1 MWVQALFA
9 ERDSILAAS
18 QILKKPRILLVED
31 EQHLAFG
38 IEFNLKR
45 EGYEV
50 VVEND
55 GQQADDRLA
64 EQAPLFDLV
73 ILDLMLPGLN
83 GYDIC
88 QRLRK
93 AGGQMPVLMLSAR
106 SLPEDRKRG
115 FDVGADQYLNKPFD
129 LEELLSRVRN
139 LLARFSNRAP
149 VTPALRDENE
159 TAEVVRIGVHDVDF
173 GSYQVSRDGDFVQQ
187 LTSLEAK
194 LLRYFLKNENRVISR
209 GELLE
214 SVWEVDF
221 DTSSR
226 APDQFIRR
234 LRKLLEMDPAQPA
247 IFQTI
252 RDAGYRFERPT

>member
-1 MWVQALFA
+1 V
-9 ERDSILAAS
+9 SI
-18 QILKKPRILLVED
+18 KKPRILLVED

-45 EGYEV
+45 AGYEV
-50 VVEND
+50 VIESD
-55 GQQADDRLA
+55 GNSADQRLT
-64 EQAPLFDLV
+64 EQGPLFDLL

-88 QRLRK
+88 RRLRR

-106 SLPEDRKRG
+106 SLPEDRARG

-129 LEELLSRVRN
+129 LEELLSRVKH
-139 LLARFSNRAP
+139 LLQRFAL
-149 VTPALRDENE
+149 TPRSATKDEPE
-159 TAEVVRIGVHDVDF
+159 IDEVVRVGDLDIDF
-173 GSYQVSRDGDFVQQ
+173 GSYQVFNQGQFVQQ
-187 LTSLEAK
+187 LTSLETK
-194 LLRYFLKNENRVISR
+194 LLRYFIRHEGRVISR

-214 SVWEVDF
+214 NVWELDV

-234 LRKLLEMDPAQPA
+234 LRKLLERDPSQPQ
-247 IFQTI
+247 IFQTV
-252 RDAGYRFERPT
+252 RDAGYRFVRHEQPVLGVD

>member
-1 MWVQALFA
+1 MP
-9 ERDSILAAS
+9 ES
-18 QILKKPRILLVED
+18 LKKPRILLVED

-45 EGYEV
+45 AGYEV
-50 VVEND
+50 VVEMD
-55 GQQADDRLA
+55 GQRADNLLT

-88 QRLRK
+88 RRLRR

-106 SLPEDRKRG
+106 SLPEDRMRG
-115 FDVGADQYLNKPFD
+115 FEVGADQYLTKPFD
-129 LEELLSRVRN
+129 LEELLTRVKH
-139 LLARFSNRAP
+139 LLLRFKSLAGTAVP
-149 VTPALRDENE
+149 VADAEPAG
-159 TAEVVRIGVHDVDF
+159 VVTLGDFEVDF
-173 GSYQVSRDGDFVQQ
+173 NSYEVRQAGRVIQQ

-194 LLRYFLKNENRVISR
+194 LLRYFLKHAGRIISR

-214 SVWEVDF
+214 QVWELDA
-221 DTSSR
+221 DAQSR

-234 LRKLLEMDPAQPA
+234 LRKILEHDPAQPTL
-247 IFQTI
+247 IQTV
-252 RDAGYRFERPT
+252 RDAGYRFVRPPSDRQD

>member
-1 MWVQALFA
+1 ML
-9 ERDSILAAS
+9 ET
-18 QILKKPRILLVED
+18 LKKPRILLVED

-45 EGYEV
+45 AGYEV
-50 VVEND
+50 VVEMD
-55 GQQADDRLA
+55 GQRADDRLT

-88 QRLRK
+88 RRLRR

-106 SLPEDRKRG
+106 SLPEDRMRG
-115 FDVGADQYLNKPFD
+115 FEVGADQYLTKPFD
-129 LEELLSRVRN
+129 LDELLTRVKH
-139 LLARFSNRAP
+139 LLLRFKSLAGTAAP
-149 VTPALRDENE
+149 A
-159 TAEVVRIGVHDVDF
+159 AEVEPAGVVALGDYEVDF
-173 GSYQVSRDGDFVQQ
+173 NSYEVRQSERVVQQ

-194 LLRYFLKNENRVISR
+194 LLRYFLKHAGRIISR

-214 SVWEVDF
+214 QVWELEADAQ
-221 DTSSR
+221 SR

-234 LRKLLEMDPAQPA
+234 LRKILERDPAQPTL
-247 IFQTI
+247 IQTV
-252 RDAGYRFERPT
+252 RDAGYRFVLPPPDREQ